1 MHSNCYLDFVILR
14 ILRHVYAVS
23 PCCHHSANRQE
34 SRCWTPVLSQTRP
47 MEDHYKSAA
56 QRVVTFHLRHNTSV
70 PVKFARCRTTV
81 CRSAAKPEVVNLLLN
96 RIRSNPFY
104 NVAPAS
110 DVPIYG
116 THQTR
121 VSLTHETPLFLFRSL
136 RQIPSFSV
144 QISPP
149 DPLLATRSLRQI
161 MIFYIF
167 WLREVVVSALRG
179 THTYGSVRASCACVP
194 RGWYLRTYTAHN
206 STSTQFS
213 RSVSPTPSSRCSDST
228 QLNFLLQGCH
238 HQLYIDLSRLY
249 WTDCS
254 VLRPCRLIHCIA
266 SSLCPARRP
275 DLQMHSAPSAPADTR
290 HSSYF
295 HTATP
300 RLRKRLLTNRR
311 ASTLFV
317 APFPRGTLSKSRQ

>member
-206 STSTQFS
+206 STSTQH
-213 RSVSPTPSSRCSDST
+213 RS
-228 QLNFLLQGCH
+228 
-238 HQLYIDLSRLY
+238 
-249 WTDCS
+249 
-254 VLRPCRLIHCIA
+254 
-266 SSLCPARRP
+266 PA
-275 DLQMHSAPSAPADTR
+275 Q
-290 HSSYF
+290 
-295 HTATP
+295 
-300 RLRKRLLTNRR
+300 
-311 ASTLFV
+311 
-317 APFPRGTLSKSRQ
+317 

>member
-1 MHSNCYLDFVILR
+1 MI
-14 ILRHVYAVS
+14 
-23 PCCHHSANRQE
+23 
-34 SRCWTPVLSQTRP
+34 
-47 MEDHYKSAA
+47 
-56 QRVVTFHLRHNTSV
+56 
-70 PVKFARCRTTV
+70 
-81 CRSAAKPEVVNLLLN
+81 
-96 RIRSNPFY
+96 FY
-104 NVAPAS
+104 
-110 DVPIYG
+110 
-116 THQTR
+116 
-121 VSLTHETPLFLFRSL
+121 
-136 RQIPSFSV
+136 
-144 QISPP
+144 
-149 DPLLATRSLRQI
+149 
-161 MIFYIF
+161 IFYIF

>member
-1 MHSNCYLDFVILR
+1 
-14 ILRHVYAVS
+14 
-23 PCCHHSANRQE
+23 
-34 SRCWTPVLSQTRP
+34 
-47 MEDHYKSAA
+47 
-56 QRVVTFHLRHNTSV
+56 
-70 PVKFARCRTTV
+70 
-81 CRSAAKPEVVNLLLN
+81 
-96 RIRSNPFY
+96 
-104 NVAPAS
+104 
-110 DVPIYG
+110 
-116 THQTR
+116 
-121 VSLTHETPLFLFRSL
+121 
-136 RQIPSFSV
+136 
-144 QISPP
+144 
-149 DPLLATRSLRQI
+149 

-238 HQLYIDLSRLY
+238 HQLY
-249 WTDCS
+249 WTDIS
-254 VLRPCRLIHCIA
+254 VLRPCRLIHCIEL
-266 SSLCPARRP
+266 SLCPARRP